1 MYFKSL
7 TKLNNELLSEFTD
20 LKDDRFFIGNII
32 GNLCIG
38 LLFFLLT
45 IISILLIPIALID
58 HIISGY
64 VYLYKYIKHG
74 DLKKKRIKE
83 VRSIIQE
90 HGNKLLLADKE
101 YILKHN
107 VDNKSYINNKQDSLR
122 LFIFEFLWDLNNI
135 YNTYDHLNQHMI
147 CNTRRRR
154 SLGDIFLICKH
165 YYPECTIEDVLTI
178 LIKLLN
184 EKDIFASWC
193 TTINKYVFHTDSRN
207 WNRNDRTEYHKDLK
221 FNELIEI
228 YK

>member
-1 MYFKSL
+1 MYFKTL
-7 TKLNNELLSEFTD
+7 NKLKEELLMRDSSGETNSF
-20 LKDDRFFIGNII
+20 LFS
-32 GNLCIG
+32 
-38 LLFFLLT
+38 LFFT
-45 IISILLIPIALID
+45 QIIILLVGVGSISAFPFVLIWAIID
-58 HIISGY
+58 HIITGTIN
-64 VYLYKYIKHG
+64 LYKYIRYG
-74 DLKKKRIKE
+74 NVKKKRIKE
-83 VRSIIQE
+83 VKSIIQE
-90 HGNKLLLADKE
+90 HGNKLLLADRG

-107 VDNKSYINNKQDSLR
+107 VDNKPYHHDKLLTLR
-122 LFIFEFLWDLNNI
+122 SFIFDFLWDLNSI

-165 YYPECTIEDVLTI
+165 YYPDCTIEDVLTI

-207 WNRNDRTEYHKDLK
+207 WNRNDKTEYHKDLK